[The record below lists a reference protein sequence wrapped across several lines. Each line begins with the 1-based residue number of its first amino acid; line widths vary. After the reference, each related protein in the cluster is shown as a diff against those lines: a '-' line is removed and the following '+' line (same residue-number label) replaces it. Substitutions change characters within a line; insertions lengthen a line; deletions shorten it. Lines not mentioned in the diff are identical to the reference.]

1 MPGNDELLE
10 KLDMIERRGKEKSN
24 SVKMTAKAAADYER
38 KYWERR
44 ENIQRFTFEKVIKKR
59 HKHLL
64 PEWKDLFAEF
74 FILLR
79 DYKVKSIN
87 EFLYNDSS
95 EHWNNSNLKVGL
107 INE

>member
-1 MPGNDELLE
+1 MPVNEEILE
-10 KLDMIERRGKEKSN
+10 RIEIMKRRDVEKSN
-24 SVKMTAKAAADYER
+24 SVKMTAKASANYER

-44 ENIQRFTFEKVIKKR
+44 EIIQRFTFEKIIKKR

-79 DYKVKSIN
+79 DYKIKSIN
-87 EFLYNDSS
+87 EFLYNDPSS
-95 EHWNNSNLKVGL
+95 HWDDSNLKL
-107 INE
+107 SL